1 MVNKYRIKTFSIC
14 CRELECTPSVLWETL
29 SILRGLLNRSCT
41 LNRPH
46 IETSGQRNIVMLEM
60 PFAHEKSGLFVG
72 RLTFARHVHPETVTL
87 GTINKADI
95 TLSNASNS
103 LRDKYFSKRA
113 P

>member
-1 MVNKYRIKTFSIC
+1 
-14 CRELECTPSVLWETL
+14 
-29 SILRGLLNRSCT
+29 
-41 LNRPH
+41 
-46 IETSGQRNIVMLEM
+46 M

-95 TLSNASNS
+95 TLSNASNA
-103 LRDKYFSKRA
+103 LRAKYFSKRA